1 MSRVSYQA
9 ILEGAAP
16 EDGDYVALPKEAVAT
31 RRKDANTKVRVRVSD
46 AQREWLEEITEM
58 SGRGVDEGAIVRAL
72 LDVGMSL
79 DVDWP
84 FVAGGRELRK
94 SVRDAIRIRQAEV
107 D

>member
-9 ILEGAAP
+9 ILEGPAP
-16 EDGDYVALPKEAVAT
+16 EVGDYVALPEEAVAT
-31 RRKDANTKVRVRVSD
+31 RRKDASTKVRVRVSD
-46 AQREWLEEITEM
+46 AQREWLEEVAEM

-94 SVRDAIRIRQAEV
+94 SIREAIRVRHPEV

>member
-9 ILEGAAP
+9 ILEGAGA
-16 EDGDYVALPKEAVAT
+16 EATDYVALPKEAVAT
-31 RRKDANTKVRVRVSD
+31 RRKDANRKASVRVSD
-46 AQREWLEEITEM
+46 AQRRWLDEITEM

-84 FVAGGRELRK
+84 FVTGGRELRK
-94 SVRDAIRIRQAEV
+94 SVREAIRVRQAEV

>member
-9 ILEGAAP
+9 MLEGAAA
-16 EDGDYVALPKEAVAT
+16 EAGDYVALPKGAVAT
-31 RRKDANTKVRVRVSD
+31 RRKDAKRNVRVRVSD
-46 AQREWLEEITEM
+46 AQRRWLEEVTEM
-58 SGRGVDEGAIVRAL
+58 SGRGVDEGAILRAL

-84 FVAGGRELRK
+84 FVAGGRELRE
-94 SVRDAIRIRQAEV
+94 SVRDAIRVRQSEV